1 MSKNAE
7 SSIDK
12 RARRTRGLLAQA
24 LMDLGAAQ
32 SIDTIEV
39 GELADAA
46 GIGRSTFYA
55 HYANKQDFITQSF
68 VNMIGIMERKAEA
81 ERPDRAD
88 LLPAKELFD
97 HFSEGR
103 AFVAQ
108 FIQSGDMVRV
118 MTAGELK
125 LREVVDA
132 NLQHRA
138 PDWTRERRQD
148 AAVYVAAGFMGLARW
163 WMEGGMKRTPEQM
176 CAAFARLSDNALL
189 ED

>member
-1 MSKNAE
+1 MSRNAE

-12 RARRTRGLLAQA
+12 RTRRTRNLLAQA

-32 SIDTIEV
+32 SIDSIEV

-55 HYANKQDFITQSF
+55 HYASKQDFITQSF
-68 VNMIGIMERKAEA
+68 VNMIGIMERRAEA
-81 ERPDRAD
+81 ERPDRTD
-88 LLPAKELFD
+88 LLPARELFE

-118 MTAGELK
+118 MVAGELK

-132 NLQHRA
+132 NLQRRA

-148 AAVYVAAGFMGLARW
+148 AAVYVAAGFMGLTRW
-163 WMEGGMKRTPEQM
+163 WMESGMKRTPEQM
-176 CAAFARLSDNALL
+176 CVAFARLSDSALSD
-189 ED
+189 E